1 MPGGCLTRVSRS
13 PSLRILVRSKISTL
27 TSCICWTVSVKTSS
41 AAASSPIPRRRWG
54 VRSPHKASSR
64 SSGAPAFKE
73 NANDMAIGLREAF
86 VKVETVSVKE
96 DLQKRFRDHLR
107 RLAPDTAVLD
117 PQQLRSALD
126 SLVTKIKEEFEL
138 KLKPWR
144 MPGEEEAEV
153 VKDFHQQLLQAVQQ
167 RVVVNDQQ
175 VEGGMLK
182 LMAAPVV
189 GTGGYFLL
197 AHHILLYLVM
207 GGVVYVDANK
217 HAQREGV
224 DTVSDCIEV
233 LNGVWE
239 DTQKWGIQRW
249 RARNSE
255 GIPSAVSGWGVG

>member
-117 PQQLRSALD
+117 PQQLRR
-126 SLVTKIKEEFEL
+126 SLEGMA
-138 KLKPWR
+138 R
-144 MPGEEEAEV
+144 
-153 VKDFHQQLLQAVQQ
+153 LLQTKSESKFGHVDEFA
-167 RVVVNDQQ
+167 RV
-175 VEGGMLK
+175 
-182 LMAAPVV
+182 
-189 GTGGYFLL
+189 
-197 AHHILLYLVM
+197 
-207 GGVVYVDANK
+207 
-217 HAQREGV
+217 
-224 DTVSDCIEV
+224 
-233 LNGVWE
+233 
-239 DTQKWGIQRW
+239 
-249 RARNSE
+249 
-255 GIPSAVSGWGVG
+255 